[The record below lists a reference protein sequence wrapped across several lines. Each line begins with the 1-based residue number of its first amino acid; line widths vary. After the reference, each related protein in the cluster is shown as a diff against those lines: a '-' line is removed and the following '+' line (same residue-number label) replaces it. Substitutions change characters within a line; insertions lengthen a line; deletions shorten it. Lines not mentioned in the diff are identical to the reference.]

1 MKILM
6 LGNSFTY
13 FNEMDQIL
21 ARLLD
26 AEVVAH
32 TRGGAY
38 LAEQLDETTE
48 MGIRTAKALAE
59 EQWDYVV
66 LQEYSN
72 GPILEA
78 EQFYH
83 SVEALCEKIRKNG
96 ATPLL
101 YATWAYH
108 ADAPKMADVGMN
120 RDEMFDAL
128 YDAYHKAAK
137 DNDALIADVGEAF
150 RKVSA
155 TTELYDEQDRYHP
168 NLEGS
173 TLAAKVIAET
183 IKKSRNI

>member
-1 MKILM
+1 MRILM

-13 FNEMDQIL
+13 FNDMDRIL
-21 ARLLD
+21 AKLLD

-48 MGIRTAKALAE
+48 LGMKTAKALAE

-72 GPILEA
+72 GPFLKA
-78 EQFYH
+78 EQFFL
-83 SVEALCEKIRKNG
+83 SVKALCEKIRKNG
-96 ATPLL
+96 AKPLL

-108 ADAPKMADVGMN
+108 ADAPKMADAGMK
-120 RDEMFDAL
+120 REEMFDAL
-128 YDAYHKAAK
+128 YEAYHKAAQ

-150 RKVSA
+150 REVSVS
-155 TTELYDEQDRYHP
+155 TELYDAQDRYHP

-173 TLAAKVIAET
+173 TLAARVIADT
-183 IKKSRNI
+183 IKKSRA